1 MKPTSLTG
9 KDVPLY
15 TQDQVVQIVEI
26 AIQSLQRRGEQN
38 NPRMNLRK
46 STAIVH
52 RGGRLRVMLC
62 DFRGAAQ
69 CEKLYEGSGK
79 NVEWISSEASGGAG
93 MAADAARL
101 SNK

>member
-1 MKPTSLTG
+1 
-9 KDVPLY
+9 
-15 TQDQVVQIVEI
+15 
-26 AIQSLQRRGEQN
+26 
-38 NPRMNLRK
+38 
-46 STAIVH
+46 
-52 RGGRLRVMLC
+52 MLC
-62 DFRGAAQ
+62 DFRGAAK